1 MRKKKKHSHN
11 RPVETWPAK
20 AADLLAKGH
29 YKEAIEAYKNLL
41 KKEQRA
47 EWHAALAKAYLLRA
61 QALANKDMYKEAAVL
76 WENRAN
82 LCDDKELIEQY
93 IYWLIRAGRYGRAA
107 GLLTETSEHLPQ
119 TMTRQLQAQFGAL
132 LLGGHQEVAAAVQED
147 AVLLKQY
154 ALMKAALKAY
164 YQGDDKATEE
174 SLKQISFRSP
184 YRDFRTILKALLLM
198 DSDSSSASQLLEKV
212 PENSPYTH
220 FAQLIRMAGQDS
232 ETLLAELSKLSRH
245 EQAFI
250 AHLKGWNK
258 AQLKVIS
265 ALQTAAKRD
274 NHKALMEVVTAHRQ
288 SLGDQYC
295 RQFCLALLP
304 SYPAGMKFY
313 EQAFGL
319 LSTFEKNRIMALS
332 HEQQSNSLRAEKH
345 WRLCVDSLKQYRKKE
360 DNALKGALILRHIV
374 ELVEKRG
381 DAFDDDDVPNDLAES
396 LRLDPEDKK
405 SYLKLIQWY
414 KHNDEQK
421 NYNQWVEEAVK
432 QFPKESEVLL
442 IAMEA
447 ATGRKAFK
455 KAAGFAK
462 NLLNV
467 DPINVKARQIARS
480 SHISHARKLIK
491 TSKYEL
497 ARKELELAAQLE
509 KTSKPSG
516 VVQINQALLELQAE
530 GFVKPKTRR
539 RKEQKSAI
547 YATKPKTTSQVVQA
561 TELLRK
567 GVQLAGDGMLG
578 QFRAIVES
586 KSQSL
591 EPANILSFLPVLKK
605 DYLPTQQEVLELV
618 NLINAYSEEGLTFL
632 TEAVEQ
638 VKVPFQ
644 NAVKLDFSQDEMLSV
659 CQCLKKQEHN
669 GLLKTYAEQGLKRWA
684 EHPAFIFYQIYS
696 KAKGTRWHISMP
708 DMDRLKEAAEKAER
722 QGDQRTGMM
731 IMGFLNQI
739 GGGIVPPFFNVPSD
753 DDDFP
758 FDFPFDNDDIDNL
771 EELEI
776 ELESLEKMDLEN
788 MNPAEVIKIIN
799 RLEDMGI
806 EIPDF
811 GFPIPRLPRKKK
823 QKRTKR

>member
-1 MRKKKKHSHN
+1 MRKKKKHSHKS
-11 RPVETWPAK
+11 PVETCPAK

-41 KKEQRA
+41 KKEQRE

-82 LCDDKELIEQY
+82 LCDDKELLDQY

-107 GLLTETSEHLPQ
+107 GLLTETSEHLPE

-154 ALMKAALKAY
+154 ALMMAALKTY
-164 YQGDDKATEE
+164 YQGDDKGTEE

-184 YRDFRTILKALLLM
+184 YRDFRAIMKALLTM
-198 DSDSSSASQLLEKV
+198 ASDSSGASQLLEKV
-212 PENSPYTH
+212 PADSPYAY
-220 FAQLIRMAGQDS
+220 FAELIRMAGQGG
-232 ETLLAELSKLSRH
+232 ETLLAGLSKLSRH

-250 AHLKGWNK
+250 AHLKGWDK

-265 ALQTAAKRD
+265 ALQIAAKRD

-288 SLGDQYC
+288 SLGEQYC

-319 LSTFEKNRIMALS
+319 LSTFEKNRITALS
-332 HEQQSNSLRAEKH
+332 HEQLGHSLRAEKH
-345 WRLCVDSLKQYRKKE
+345 WRLCVDSLKQYRKQE
-360 DNALKGALILRHIV
+360 DNALKRALILRHIV
-374 ELVEKRG
+374 ELAEKRG
-381 DAFDDDDVPNDLAES
+381 DAFDEEEVPNDLAES
-396 LRLDPEDKK
+396 LRLDPDDKK

-421 NYNQWVEEAVK
+421 NYNQWVETAVK

-462 NLLNV
+462 NLLKV
-467 DPINVKARQIARS
+467 DPINVKARQIART

-491 TSKYEL
+491 SGKYEL

-539 RKEQKSAI
+539 RKNQKSTI
-547 YATKPKTTSQVVQA
+547 DDATKPNPTGQVIQA
-561 TELLRK
+561 TELLK
-567 GVQLAGDGMLG
+567 EGVLLSGDGMLG

-591 EPANILSFLPVLKK
+591 EPANILSFLPELKK
-605 DYLPTQQEVLELV
+605 DYLSTRQEVLELV
-618 NLINAYSEEGLTFL
+618 NLINVYSEEGLTFL
-632 TEAVEQ
+632 NKAVELI
-638 VKVPFQ
+638 KAPFQ

-659 CQCLKKQEHN
+659 CQCLKKLEHN
-669 GLLKTYAEQGLKRWA
+669 GLLKTFAEQGLKRWA

-696 KAKGTRWHISMP
+696 KVKGMSWHISMP
-708 DMDRLKEAAEKAER
+708 DVDRLKEAADKAER
-722 QGDQRTGMM
+722 QGDQRTAMM
-731 IMGFLNQI
+731 IMGFLNKI
-739 GGGIVPPFFNVPSD
+739 GGGIMPPFFNDPDD
-753 DDDFP
+753 DDDF
-758 FDFPFDNDDIDNL
+758 FFPFDDDDVDNL
-771 EELEI
+771 DELKVEI
-776 ELESLEKMDLEN
+776 ESLEKMDLEN
-788 MNPAEVIKIIN
+788 MSPAEVIRILN

-811 GFPIPRLPRKKK
+811 GVPIPRLPRKKK
-823 QKRTKR
+823 KKPKKR